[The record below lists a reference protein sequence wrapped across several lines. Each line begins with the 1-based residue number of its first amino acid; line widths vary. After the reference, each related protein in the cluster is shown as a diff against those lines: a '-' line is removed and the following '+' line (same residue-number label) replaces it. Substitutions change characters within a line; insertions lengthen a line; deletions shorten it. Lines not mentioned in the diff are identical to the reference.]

1 MKVLFYLFMCLNLIF
16 PKYVIQMLFNNTI
29 QITFLS
35 TKFTFFKNI
44 YIVVYII
51 EGNLWINFDIYHL
64 DKLSTRYNL

>member
-51 EGNLWINFDIYHL
+51 EGNL
-64 DKLSTRYNL
+64 

>member
-35 TKFTFFKNI
+35 TKFTFFRNI

-64 DKLSTRYNL
+64 YKLSTRYNL